1 MATTI
6 QQQPGTL
13 FDPGAFEAFAASFRG
28 EIVQPG
34 DPGYD
39 EARALYNGMI
49 DKRPALI
56 ARCADVADVIAT
68 VNFAR
73 ETGVDLAIRGG
84 GHNGPGLG
92 TVENGIV
99 LDLGPMHSVRVDP
112 VARTARVEGGAT
124 WTGVDH
130 ATHAFGL
137 AIPSGTVSS
146 TGVAGLTLGGGI
158 GNLSRKYGLTIDN
171 LLAADVVLAD
181 GSMVTASADEHSDL
195 FWALRGGGGNFG
207 VVTSFLFRLH
217 PVDTVIGGPT
227 FWSMDDA
234 AEVLRWYG
242 EFIQGAPEEL
252 NGFFAFMN
260 VPPGPPFPE
269 ELHRRNVA
277 AIFWCY
283 SGPKEK
289 ADEVFAPVMEVAPPL
304 LHAAQEM
311 PYPAFQSLFDPLIP
325 AGLQWYW
332 KADFLREISEA
343 SIPVQVEH
351 GSKLPTQLSTTHIYP
366 INGAAQRV
374 ANDETAFSYRD
385 ASFAQVM
392 VGIDPD
398 PANAGAITQWARD
411 YWDAIHP
418 HSAGG
423 AYVNM
428 MMEEGDDR
436 IRAAYRE
443 NYDRLRAIKTIYD
456 PTNLFHINQNIA
468 PAN

>member
-6 QQQPGTL
+6 QQQSGAL
-13 FDPGAFEAFAASFRG
+13 FDPGAFEAFAATFRG

-56 ARCADVADVIAT
+56 ARCDDVADVIAT

-124 WTGVDH
+124 WNMVDH

-137 AIPSGTVSS
+137 AVPSGTVSS

-158 GNLSRKYGLTIDN
+158 GNLSRRYGLTVDN

-181 GSMVTASADEHSDL
+181 GSMVTASAEEHTDL

-227 FWSMDDA
+227 FWSMEDA
-234 AEVLRWYG
+234 ADVLRWYV

-311 PYPAFQSLFDPLIP
+311 PYPAFQGLFDPLIP

-398 PANAGAITQWARD
+398 PAIAGAITQWARD

>member
-1 MATTI
+1 MATTVSSR
-6 QQQPGTL
+6 PGAV
-13 FDPGAFEAFAASFRG
+13 FDPQAFDTFAATFRG
-28 EIVQPG
+28 DIVQPG

-39 EARALYNGMI
+39 TARAIYNGMI

-56 ARCADVADVIAT
+56 ARCVDVADVIAT
-68 VNFAR
+68 VGFAR

-92 TVENGIV
+92 TVEGGIV
-99 LDLGPMHSVRVDP
+99 LDLGPMQSIRVDP

-124 WTGVDH
+124 WNAVDH

-137 AIPSGTVSS
+137 AVPSGTVSS
-146 TGVAGLTLGGGI
+146 TGVGGLTLGGGI
-158 GNLSRKYGLTIDN
+158 GNLARRYGLTIDN
-171 LLAADVVLAD
+171 LLAADVILAD
-181 GSMVTASADEHSDL
+181 GSMVTASADEHPDL

-217 PVDTVIGGPT
+217 PVDTIIGGPT

-234 AEVLRWYG
+234 EKVLRWYG
-242 EFIQGAPEEL
+242 SFIQDAPEEL
-252 NGFFAFMN
+252 NGFFAFLN

-277 AIFWCY
+277 GILWCY

-289 ADEVFAPVMEVAPPL
+289 ADEVFAPVMDIAPPL
-304 LHAAQEM
+304 LHAVHEM
-311 PYPAFQSLFDPLIP
+311 PYPALQSLFDPLVP
-325 AGLQWYW
+325 PGLQWYW
-332 KADFLREISEA
+332 KADFLAEITDA
-343 SIPVQVEH
+343 SIPIQVEH
-351 GSKLPTQLSTTHIYP
+351 GGKLPTQLCTTHIYP
-366 INGAAQRV
+366 INGAARRV
-374 ANDETAFSYRD
+374 ANHETAFSYRD

-398 PANAGAITQWARD
+398 PANAGKITQWARD

-443 NYDRLRAIKTIYD
+443 NYDRLRAIKAVYD

-468 PAN
+468 PAT